1 MKETAD
7 VVAFGLSRIVKF
19 LVKLAIF
26 PEEYKIARLIP
37 LFKGALSGLRQ
48 LIKAL

>member
-7 VVAFGLSRIVKF
+7 VVAFGLSRIAKF

-26 PEEYKIARLIP
+26 REEYKIARLIP